1 MLVQR
6 CSGSHF
12 TAVKVCDGQTD
23 EAGGC
28 DDKSDEVCPQ
38 QSAWPLPGWGGGT
51 RKYSIPAG
59 YLQCGAGD
67 PTASVHLHPALWC
80 DGVAQC
86 PGGEDEQDE
95 LRQSQT
101 MFSYLKPFK
110 SIAAVFY

>member
-6 CSGSHF
+6 CIGSHF
-12 TAVKVCDGQTD
+12 TAGSVCDGQTD
-23 EAGGC
+23 RIGEC
-28 DDKSDEVCPQ
+28 EDKSDEVCPP
-38 QSAWPLPGWGGGT
+38 QSAWPLPGST
-51 RKYSIPAG
+51 RSYSIPAG

-95 LRQSQT
+95 LRQTQT
-101 MFSYLKPFK
+101 LKFFDP
-110 SIAAVFY
+110 

>member
-12 TAVKVCDGQTD
+12 TAVYVCDGGT
-23 EAGGC
+23 GVLGC
-28 DDKSDEVCPQ
+28 DDKSDEVCPP
-38 QSAWPLPGWGGGT
+38 QSAWPLKGFAETT
-51 RKYSIPAG
+51 RNYSIPAG

-86 PGGEDEQDE
+86 PGGEDE
-95 LRQSQT
+95 LRQTLNSQFHLFYGSIFYT
-101 MFSYLKPFK
+101 KP
-110 SIAAVFY
+110 I

>member
-1 MLVQR
+1 MQR

-12 TAVKVCDGQTD
+12 TAGRVCDGD
-23 EAGGC
+23 AGEFGEC
-28 DDKSDEVCPQ
+28 DDKSDEVCPP
-38 QSAWPLPGWGGGT
+38 QSAWPLPDYIGRLT
-51 RKYSIPAG
+51 RNYSIPAG

-86 PGGEDEQDE
+86 PGGEDEMDT
-95 LRQSQT
+95 LRQTQT
-101 MFSYLKPFK
+101 MFYLKPLN